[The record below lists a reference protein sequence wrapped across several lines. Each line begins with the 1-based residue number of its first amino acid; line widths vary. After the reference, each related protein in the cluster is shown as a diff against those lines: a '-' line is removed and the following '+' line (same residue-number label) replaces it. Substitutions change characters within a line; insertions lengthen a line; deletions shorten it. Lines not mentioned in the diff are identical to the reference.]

1 MTDYFP
7 LQDVKRFDM
16 QKEPVP
22 VKWFLRPLVW
32 LLCFPVFWLHRS
44 KIHRIGVK
52 GVKPPYILLCNH
64 NAFYD
69 FMVATVANFPH
80 QPYYVVAI
88 DGFIGR
94 EGIMRWIGCIGKR
107 KFTNDLSLIRNIRKV
122 LDRGKIITL
131 YAEARYS
138 LCGTNAVLPES
149 LGKLV
154 KMCKVPVVTLMT
166 HGHHVDAPFWQGS
179 NPKSKMLRTEADFK
193 LLLTADE
200 VKELS
205 VEEINRRIG
214 EAYVYDDFKWQK
226 ENHVRT
232 PQKDRA
238 RALHKVLYKCPHCG
252 SEYRMDS
259 HGTIL
264 ECKACGHKWEMTEYG
279 ELQAIEGETYYSHIP
294 DWYEWERA
302 CVREEVEAGT
312 YKLDV
317 QCKVNSLPNSKRFIT
332 IGDGHLIHDM
342 DGFHLTGTFE
352 GHDWKLEIPAKSLYS
367 VHIEYNYIGE
377 HRDCVDLNTL
387 TDTLYCFPYGE
398 DFAVTKVALATEELY
413 NHWNKK

>member
-16 QKEPVP
+16 QKDPVP
-22 VKWFLRPLVW
+22 VKWFLRPVVW
-32 LLCFPVFWLHRS
+32 LLCFPVFLLHRS
-44 KIHRIGVK
+44 KIHRIAMK
-52 GVKPPYILLCNH
+52 HVKPPYLLLCNH

-80 QPYYVVAI
+80 QPYYVVAV

-107 KFTNDLSLIRNIRKV
+107 KFTNDLSLIRHIRQV
-122 LDRGKIITL
+122 LDRGKIATL

-154 KMCKVPVVTLMT
+154 KLCKVPVVTLIT
-166 HGHHVDAPFWQGS
+166 HGHHIDAPFWQGS
-179 NPKSKMLRTEADFK
+179 NPKSKMLKTEAEFK
-193 LLLTADE
+193 QLLTAE
-200 VKELS
+200 QVKEMS
-205 VEEINRRIG
+205 VEEINRIIN
-214 EAYVYDDFKWQK
+214 EAYVYDDFAWQK
-226 ENHVRT
+226 QNRIKVT
-232 PQKDRA
+232 AKDRA

-252 SEYRMDS
+252 TEYRMDS

-264 ECKACGHKWEMTEYG
+264 ECKHCGHKWEMSEYG
-279 ELQAIEGETYYSHIP
+279 ELKALEGETYYSHIP

-302 CVREEVEAGT
+302 CVRKEVEDGT

-317 QCKVNSLPNSKRFIT
+317 TCKINSLPNSKGFVNV
-332 IGDGHLIHDM
+332 GDGRLVHDM
-342 DGFHLTGTFE
+342 EGFHLTSTYE

-387 TDTLYCFPYGE
+387 RDTYYCFPYGE

>member
-1 MTDYFP
+1 MTEFFP
-7 LQDVKRFDM
+7 LQDVKRFDL
-16 QKEPVP
+16 QKAPIP
-22 VKWFLRPLVW
+22 VKWYLRPIVW

-44 KIHRIGVK
+44 KIIRTNME

-69 FMVATVANFPH
+69 FMVSTVANFPH
-80 QPYYVVAI
+80 QPYYIVAV

-94 EGIMRWIGCIGKR
+94 EWIMRCVGCIGKR
-107 KFTNDLSLIRNIRKV
+107 KFTNDLSIIRHMKTV
-122 LDRGKIITL
+122 LDRGKIAVL

-154 KMCKVPVVTLMT
+154 KLYKVPVVTLMT
-166 HGHHVDAPFWQGS
+166 RGHHVDAPFWQGS
-179 NPKSKMLRTEADFK
+179 NPKSKMVKTEAEFK
-193 LLLTADE
+193 LLMTPEQAA
-200 VKELS
+200 KMS
-205 VEEINRRIG
+205 VDEINKAIN

-226 ENHVRT
+226 DNHVRIAN
-232 PQKDRA
+232 KDRA

-252 SEYRMDS
+252 KEYRMDS

-279 ELQAIEGETYYSHIP
+279 ELKALEGETYYSHIP

-302 CVREEVEAGT
+302 CVRKEVEAGT
-312 YKLDV
+312 YKMDV
-317 QCKVNSLPNSKRFIT
+317 ECKINSLPNSKGFIT
-332 IGDGHLIHDM
+332 VGDGRLVHDM
-342 DGFHLTGTFE
+342 DGFHLTSTYKGQ
-352 GHDWKLEIPAKSLYS
+352 DWKLEIPAKSLYS

-387 TDTLYCFPYGE
+387 NDTFYIFPYGE

-413 NHWNKK
+413 NYLNRQ